1 MNGRDEDGGF
11 DSLASLF
18 THFTHHAVV
27 PAAIIAMVASLL
39 FYLVDVRS
47 AFLGGGPS
55 LKWIGFCFAV
65 ATVLIERYRYQGG
78 MGDADLQGCYTVSLL
93 GATVLVML
101 VAPWGDHSAPAGE
114 RLANLLIIAAV
125 WRFATGVTRGL
136 SPEADRPSRPGLRL
150 YGLERLRVEA
160 SQRQREQETGQFGP
174 FHLFLGQEKPRSVP
188 PNPSVAVAR
197 LAGLAL
203 LAFALGEPVLLN
215 AAPQTGVRAQAAVV
229 IFLFATGVVLAA
241 GSALDTLRRAERAGA
256 HVVAGVVPKRLALA
270 GTLLMVVLIASLAM
284 PGVHF
289 QGTGRLRPPT
299 AKGEGEEKDR
309 GYQTSDKIEKL
320 GQRPP
325 QESRSPDGG
334 QGHRQNP
341 RSEGR
346 SSQAAAVL
354 GGPAGALLNLLGT
367 LAKWLIVPFI
377 LVLILGGLWA
387 LLRLWPH
394 LGGFGGWWRRLT
406 DRLRALL
413 ARLAGLFTRPPRKV
427 QEAAGPD
434 PLADLEDLDALPP
447 REAVLAAYQ
456 RFLALLNFL
465 GHPRPERTT
474 PYELLQVLP
483 RHLRR
488 LEDPA
493 RSLTDLYVQAAYAAE
508 PVEHGAREQ
517 AILSLRGMKGLLAAA
532 ETPGG

>member
-1 MNGRDEDGGF
+1 VNRQDEDAGL
-11 DSLASLF
+11 DSLATLF
-18 THFTHHAVV
+18 THHVVV

-47 AFLGGGPS
+47 AFLGGGPA

-65 ATVLIERYRYQGG
+65 ATVLIERYRHRGIFG
-78 MGDADLQGCYTVSLL
+78 GDADLQGCYTVALL

-101 VAPWGDHSAPAGE
+101 MAPWEERSASAGE

-136 SPEADRPSRPGLRL
+136 SPEADQPPRPGLRL

-160 SQRQREQETGQFGP
+160 WQRQREAETGLP
-174 FHLFLGQEKPRSVP
+174 EPLRQEKPRPVP
-188 PNPSVAVAR
+188 PNPSAAVAR

-229 IFLFATGVVLAA
+229 VFLFATGVVLAA

-256 HVVAGVVPKRLALA
+256 QVAAGLVPRRLALA

-289 QGTGRLRPPT
+289 QGSGRLRPPT

-325 QESRSPDGG
+325 QQSRS
-334 QGHRQNP
+334 QGRPQNP
-341 RSEGR
+341 RGEGR

-367 LAKWLIVPFI
+367 LAKWLIVP
-377 LVLILGGLWA
+377 LVLALILGGLWA

-394 LGGFGGWWRRLT
+394 LGGWWGRLT

-413 ARLAGLFTRPPRKV
+413 ARLAGLFTRPPRKT
-427 QEAAGPD
+427 QKAIETD
-434 PLADLEDLDALPP
+434 PLADLEGLDSLPP

-465 GHPRPERTT
+465 GHPRLERTT

-517 AILSLRGMKGLLAAA
+517 AILTLRGMRGLLAAT
-532 ETPGG
+532 ETGG

>member
-1 MNGRDEDGGF
+1 MNPHDEDPGL
-11 DSLASLF
+11 DSLATLF
-18 THFTHHAVV
+18 THHVVV
-27 PAAIIAMVASLL
+27 PAAVIAMVAAFL

-65 ATVLIERYRYQGG
+65 ATVLIERYRYRGISG
-78 MGDADLQGCYTVSLL
+78 DDADLQGCYTVALVS
-93 GATVLVML
+93 ATVLVML
-101 VAPWGDHSAPAGE
+101 VAPWEERSVSAGE

-136 SPEADRPSRPGLRL
+136 SPEADLRPRQKGLRL

-160 SQRQREQETGQFGP
+160 LLRRRQEETGLPGP
-174 FHLFLGQEKPRSVP
+174 LRQEKPRTVP

-197 LAGLAL
+197 LAALAL

-256 HVVAGVVPKRLALA
+256 QVTPGLVPRRLALA
-270 GTLLMVVLIASLAM
+270 GALLIVVLIAALAM

-299 AKGEGEEKDR
+299 SKGEGEEKDR
-309 GYQTSDKIEKL
+309 GYQQSDKIEKL

-325 QESRSPDGG
+325 RDGAS
-334 QGHRQNP
+334 QGRQPNP
-341 RSEGR
+341 RGEGR
-346 SSQAAAVL
+346 SFRDAAAL
-354 GGPAGALLNLLGT
+354 GGPAAALLNVLGT
-367 LAKWLIVPFI
+367 LAKWLIVP
-377 LVLILGGLWA
+377 LVLALIVGAFWA
-387 LLRLWPH
+387 LLRLWP
-394 LGGFGGWWRRLT
+394 LLGGWWGGLT
-406 DRLRALL
+406 DRLRVLL
-413 ARLAGLFTRPPRKV
+413 ARLAALFTRAPRKT
-427 QEAAGPD
+427 QEAVGPD
-434 PLADLEDLDALPP
+434 PLADLEDLDVLPP

-465 GHPRPERTT
+465 GHPRPEKTT

-517 AILSLRGMKGLLAAA
+517 AILTLRGMRGLLAAV
-532 ETPGG
+532 ETPASPIR

>member
-1 MNGRDEDGGF
+1 MNRHDEDAGL
-11 DSLASLF
+11 DSLATLF
-18 THFTHHAVV
+18 THHVVV
-27 PAAIIAMVASLL
+27 PAAVITMVASLL

-65 ATVLIERYRYQGG
+65 ATVLIERYRYQGV
-78 MGDADLQGCYTVSLL
+78 MGDADLQGCYTAALL

-101 VAPWGDHSAPAGE
+101 VAPWEERSVSAGE

-136 SPEADRPSRPGLRL
+136 SPEADLPSRPGLRL

-160 SQRQREQETGQFGP
+160 SRQQREQETGQSGLFRQ
-174 FHLFLGQEKPRSVP
+174 FLGREKPRSVP

-270 GTLLMVVLIASLAM
+270 GALLMVVLIASLAM

-289 QGTGRLRPPT
+289 QGSGRLRPLT

-325 QESRSPDGG
+325 QESGSQDGS
-334 QGHRQNP
+334 QGRQTNP

-354 GGPAGALLNLLGT
+354 GGPAAALLNLLGM
-367 LAKWLIVPFI
+367 LAKWLIVPLV
-377 LVLILGGLWA
+377 LVLIAGGVWA

-394 LGGFGGWWRRLT
+394 LGGWWGRLT

-413 ARLAGLFTRPPRKV
+413 ARLAGLFNRTPRKA
-427 QEAAGPD
+427 QEAAGTD
-434 PLADLEDLDALPP
+434 PLADLEDLDTLPP

-474 PYELLQVLP
+474 PYELLQLLP

-517 AILSLRGMKGLLAAA
+517 AILSLRGMKGLLAAM